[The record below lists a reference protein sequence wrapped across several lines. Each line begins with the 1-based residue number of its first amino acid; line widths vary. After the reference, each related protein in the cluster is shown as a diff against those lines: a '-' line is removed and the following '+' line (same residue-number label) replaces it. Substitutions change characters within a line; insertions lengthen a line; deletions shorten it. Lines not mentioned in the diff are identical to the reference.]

1 MTTNI
6 SIQIM
11 GFESGSSPVSRF
23 LACLS
28 VLALLLVTQPAVCG
42 EFLEAKLDN
51 ANKVFHEVHEPEVNV
66 SGNVVVGVMSTSAG
80 DALRKDALGIQPSE
94 TGDKKICLKVT
105 SRDGAYMSQNE
116 YSVNVTALKPIYLP
130 YQSDMEKIIKG
141 YEQQGAIAVS
151 ATIGDCEHSAKADFY
166 LPAKLDKGN
175 AQLNTGNL
183 SIYIN
188 GFDATDVFYHIAG
201 SDSDQ
206 LIDCNYIEEGRH
218 TAYNFS
224 CEITGEQLDKPG
236 PLEIKIL
243 REVYGRELVPDMMVR
258 LLPAH

>member
-6 SIQIM
+6 SIRIM
-11 GFESGSSPVSRF
+11 DFESGSSPASHF
-23 LACLS
+23 LTSLP
-28 VLALLLVTQPAVCG
+28 VLALILVTQPAVSG
-42 EFLEAKLDN
+42 EFLEAKLN
-51 ANKVFHEVHEPEVNV
+51 NENNKFHEVHEPEVNV

-80 DALRKDALGIQPSE
+80 DALREDSLGIQSSE

-116 YSVNVTALKPIYLP
+116 YLVNVTALTPIYLP
-130 YQSDMEKIIKG
+130 YQSDMKKIIGG

-151 ATIGDCEHSAKADFY
+151 ATIGDCEHSAKAAFY

-175 AQLNTGNL
+175 AKLNTGNL

-224 CEITGEQLDKPG
+224 CEITGEQLDEPG

-243 REVYGRELVPDMMVR
+243 REVYGRELVPDMVVR
-258 LLPAH
+258 LLPTH